1 MTDQNYE
8 KIIKFRMEKA
18 KKALEKNNMQV
29 FIADNKNEV
38 LNIVKTLIK
47 KGDIIGSGG
56 SVSLTQCG
64 IIDLLRTPDYNFLDR
79 ANFTPENIKEFYIK
93 WFQYRCLFHQ
103 RQCNHRKRRA
113 L

>member
-47 KGDIIGSGG
+47 G
-56 SVSLTQCG
+56 
-64 IIDLLRTPDYNFLDR
+64 
-79 ANFTPENIKEFYIK
+79 
-93 WFQYRCLFHQ
+93 
-103 RQCNHRKRRA
+103 
-113 L
+113 

>member
-47 KGDIIGSGG
+47 KGGRNTLRE
-56 SVSLTQCG
+56 LTISQLK
-64 IIDLLRTPDYNFLDR
+64 DAD
-79 ANFTPENIKEFYIK
+79 TPEK
-93 WFQYRCLFHQ
+93 H
-103 RQCNHRKRRA
+103 
-113 L
+113 

>member
-79 ANFTPENIKEFYIK
+79 ANFTPENIKE
-93 WFQYRCLFHQ
+93 LH
-103 RQCNHRKRRA
+103 
-113 L
+113 